1 METIDMT
8 PTWGEI
14 GNIFWRLAVTG
25 EARALEKVKE
35 DFAKVFAVV
44 QAFKALDLTHD
55 QTVTCKAVM
64 AVEMAKQGF
73 PDWGKE

>member
-8 PTWGEI
+8 PTWGEV
-14 GNIFWRLAVTG
+14 GNMLWMLAITGQTERL
-25 EARALEKVKE
+25 EIVKE
-35 DFAKVFAVV
+35 DFAKVFAMT
-44 QAFKALDLTHD
+44 QAVKNLDMTSEQVAAVKAT
-55 QTVTCKAVM
+55 M